1 MRIYE
6 EIIEINKELGS
17 VLVRPSSLDFACDK
31 ASYEKNT
38 YKKVAYI
45 IRAIIVDHPF
55 FDFNK
60 SSATI
65 ITKRIFERENIMEDK
80 KNSKGKYTKYSKNRK
95 NGEKM
100 LSKKEIK
107 IFEMW
112 QFFDKY
118 RVLPFEKK
126 RIDVTLSMENIV
138 KLKKKSINVSGFI
151 DRLIKKSV

>member
-1 MRIYE
+1 MVSKNKRFKYFPNFVHIKMGIYE

-55 FDFNK
+55 LDFNK

-65 ITKRIFERENIMEDK
+65 ITKRIFERENIIYDEK
-80 KNSKGKYTKYSKNRK
+80 KLMRK
-95 NGEKM
+95 IKKIAKENIQSIAKIEKM
-100 LSKKEIK
+100 VRKCC
-107 IFEMW
+107 
-112 QFFDKY
+112 Q
-118 RVLPFEKK
+118 
-126 RIDVTLSMENIV
+126 
-138 KLKKKSINVSGFI
+138 KKK
-151 DRLIKKSV
+151 

>member
-1 MRIYE
+1 
-6 EIIEINKELGS
+6 
-17 VLVRPSSLDFACDK
+17 
-31 ASYEKNT
+31 
-38 YKKVAYI
+38 
-45 IRAIIVDHPF
+45 
-55 FDFNK
+55 
-60 SSATI
+60 
-65 ITKRIFERENIMEDK
+65 
-80 KNSKGKYTKYSKNRK
+80 
-95 NGEKM
+95 M

-138 KLKKKSINVSGFI
+138 KLKNKSINVSGLI